1 MTAPKTNETDR
12 TDLQR
17 RVARIMRKLPASKG
31 PASDEIR
38 RLMQEI
44 MANQSEL
51 ERQNEE
57 LLKNRY
63 AMEAAGKKYEALYR
77 KYVNLFDF
85 APIGYMIID
94 EAGKIH
100 EINLAAAVALNAPR
114 GTLVGHGITEFI
126 HRDDQDRF
134 YIQKKNCHKNPE
146 ATTFELRIRK
156 TDGFLFDAQIQLQ
169 PVLSIN
175 ASDVR
180 YSIALIDISEQVQL
194 SSSYTFQQNCL
205 ELTAQATERHALLKA
220 YVQLVQS
227 YLQCDAVG
235 IRIRDEAGHI
245 PYRVHVGF
253 SRDFCESE
261 SLLSLNTDRCL
272 CTMVMKGTVAPDR
285 AYVTDKGSF
294 YTNGTSRFLAML
306 PSEDMG
312 MTRNVCHVHGYESV
326 ALIPIVINDHIE
338 GLVHMADRRENIFPL
353 RMVETLENS
362 STRLGM
368 ALQRLQLQ
376 EELRESVKAMHE
388 LSGHLLTVQE
398 DEQQRIAME
407 LHDGCGQDMN
417 VLKLRL
423 KAIQNQLPGKA
434 TELMAQCGQLL
445 SYTDKIIDNIRNI
458 SHGLKPAALE
468 TLGLAAAVQGIIR
481 EFARHTSVQI
491 ETKIDPLDD
500 VTDPKAQVCLF
511 RIFQEALT
519 NIHKHAQATWVL
531 ITVTHE
537 GKDILIRIEDNGIGF
552 DMQNQ
557 SERTNGNRAMG
568 LSAMAL
574 RCRMIGATI
583 DIVSEAGQGTRL
595 TIDLPCPLPR
605 HHAMKN

>member
-1 MTAPKTNETDR
+1 MTAPKSNETDR

-17 RVARIMRKLPASKG
+17 RVARIMRQLPVSKG
-31 PASDEIR
+31 PASDGIR
-38 RLMQEI
+38 HLMHEI

-51 ERQNEE
+51 ELQNEE

-63 AMEAAGKKYEALYR
+63 AIEAAGKKYEALYR

-100 EINLAAAVALNAPR
+100 EINLAAAIALNAPR

-134 YIQKKNCHKNPE
+134 YIQKKNCHRNTE
-146 ATTFELRIRK
+146 ATTFELRMRK

-175 ASDVR
+175 SRDMR
-180 YSIALIDISEQVQL
+180 YSVVLIDISEQVQL
-194 SSSYTFQQNCL
+194 SASYTFQQNCL
-205 ELTAQATERHALLKA
+205 ELAAQATDMQTLLKA

-235 IRIRDEAGHI
+235 IRFRDDAGHI
-245 PYRVHVGF
+245 PYHAAIGF
-253 SRDFCESE
+253 SRDFYESE
-261 SLLSLNTDRCL
+261 NLLSLDTDRCM
-272 CTMVMKGTVAPDR
+272 CTTVMKGAIALDR

-294 YTNGTSRFLAML
+294 YTNGTSRFLAAL
-306 PSEDMG
+306 SPKDIG
-312 MTRNVCHVHGYESV
+312 MTCNACHTHGYESV
-326 ALIPIVINDHIE
+326 ALIPIVIDDIIA
-338 GLVHMADRRENIFPL
+338 GLVHIADRRENIFPL

-376 EELRESVKAMHE
+376 EELRESVEATHE

-423 KAIQNQLPGKA
+423 KAIQNRLPKDA
-434 TELMAQCGQLL
+434 TDLIEQCDQLL
-445 SYTDKIIDNIRNI
+445 SYTDKIIDNIRSI

-481 EFARHTSVQI
+481 EFVQHKNVQV
-491 ETKIDPLDD
+491 ETEIDSLDR

-552 DMQNQ
+552 DTQKQ

-605 HHAMKN
+605 NHPMNN

>member
-1 MTAPKTNETDR
+1 MTAPKSNETDR

-17 RVARIMRKLPASKG
+17 RVARIMRQLPASKG
-31 PASDEIR
+31 PASDSIR
-38 RLMQEI
+38 HLMHEI

-63 AMEAAGKKYEALYR
+63 AIEAAGKKYEALYR

-100 EINLAAAVALNAPR
+100 EINLAAAVALNASR
-114 GTLVGHGITEFI
+114 GTLVGAGITEFI

-134 YIQKKNCHKNPE
+134 DIQKKNCHQNPE
-146 ATTFELRIRK
+146 ATTFELRMRK

-175 ASDVR
+175 ASEKR
-180 YSIALIDISEQVQL
+180 YSMALIDISEQVQL
-194 SSSYTFQQNCL
+194 SASYTFQQNCL
-205 ELTAQATERHALLKA
+205 ELTAQATDRQALLKA

-235 IRIRDEAGHI
+235 IRIRDDAGHI

-261 SLLSLNTDRCL
+261 SLLSLHTDRCL

-285 AYVTDKGSF
+285 ACVTDKGSF
-294 YTNGTSRFLAML
+294 YTDGASLFLAML

-312 MTRNVCHVHGYESV
+312 MTRNACHAHGYESV

-338 GLVHMADRRENIFPL
+338 GLVHIADRRKNIFPL

-368 ALQRLQLQ
+368 AFQRLQLQ

-423 KAIQNQLPGKA
+423 KAIQNQLPEDA
-434 TELMAQCGQLL
+434 TQLMEQCDQLL
-445 SYTDKIIDNIRNI
+445 SYTDKIIDNIRSI

-481 EFARHTSVQI
+481 EFARHNSVQI

-552 DMQNQ
+552 DMPNP
-557 SERTNGNRAMG
+557 SERINGNRAMG
-568 LSAMAL
+568 LTAMAL

-605 HHAMKN
+605 HHPLNN

>member
-1 MTAPKTNETDR
+1 MTAPKSNETDR
-12 TDLQR
+12 TDMQR
-17 RVARIMRKLPASKG
+17 RVARIMRQLPASKG
-31 PASDEIR
+31 PASDGIR
-38 RLMQEI
+38 HLMQEI

-57 LLKNRY
+57 LLENRY
-63 AMEAAGKKYEALYR
+63 AIEAAGKKYETLYR

-94 EAGKIH
+94 ETGKIH

-114 GTLVGHGITEFI
+114 GTLVGAGITEFI

-134 YIQKKNCHKNPE
+134 DIQKKNCHQNPE
-146 ATTFELRIRK
+146 ATTFEVRMRK

-175 ASDVR
+175 ASEKR
-180 YSIALIDISEQVQL
+180 YSMALIDISEQVQL
-194 SSSYTFQQNCL
+194 SASYTFQQNCL
-205 ELTAQATERHALLKA
+205 ELTAQATDRQALLKA

-235 IRIRDEAGHI
+235 IRIRDDAGHI
-245 PYRVHVGF
+245 PYRVHFGF

-261 SLLSLNTDRCL
+261 SLLSLHTDRCL

-285 AYVTDKGSF
+285 ACVTDKGSF
-294 YTNGTSRFLAML
+294 YTNGTSLFLAML

-312 MTRNVCHVHGYESV
+312 MTRNACHAHGYESV
-326 ALIPIVINDHIE
+326 ALIPIVINDIIE
-338 GLVHMADRRENIFPL
+338 GLVHIADRRQNIFPL

-376 EELRESVKAMHE
+376 DELRESVEATHE

-423 KAIQNQLPGKA
+423 KAIQNQLPKGA
-434 TELMAQCGQLL
+434 TDLIEQCDQLL
-445 SYTDKIIDNIRNI
+445 SYTDKIIDNIRSI

-481 EFARHTSVQI
+481 EFTRHKHVQL
-491 ETKIDPLDD
+491 EAEIDSLDA

-531 ITVTHE
+531 ITVTPQ

-574 RCRMIGATI
+574 RCRMIGATF
-583 DIVSEAGQGTRL
+583 DLVSEAGQGTRL
-595 TIDLPCPLPR
+595 TIDLPCALHR
-605 HHAMKN
+605 HHPMNN

>member
-1 MTAPKTNETDR
+1 MTAPKSNETDR

-17 RVARIMRKLPASKG
+17 RVARIMQQLPASKG
-31 PASDEIR
+31 PASDGIR
-38 RLMQEI
+38 HLMHEI

-51 ERQNEE
+51 ELQNEE

-63 AMEAAGKKYEALYR
+63 AIETAGKKYEALYR

-100 EINLAAAVALNAPR
+100 EINLAAAVALNASR
-114 GTLVGHGITEFI
+114 GTLVGTGITEFI

-134 YIQKKNCHKNPE
+134 YIQKKNCHRNPG
-146 ATTFELRIRK
+146 ATTFEVRMRK

-175 ASDVR
+175 ASEKR
-180 YSIALIDISEQVQL
+180 YSMALIDISEQVQL
-194 SSSYTFQQNCL
+194 SASYTFQQNCL
-205 ELTAQATERHALLKA
+205 ELAAQAGDMQTLLKA

-235 IRIRDEAGHI
+235 IRIRDDAGHI
-245 PYRVHVGF
+245 PYHAAIGF
-253 SRDFCESE
+253 SRDFYESE
-261 SLLSLNTDRCL
+261 NLLSLDADRCM
-272 CTMVMKGTVAPDR
+272 CTTVMKGTIALDR

-294 YTNGTSRFLAML
+294 YTNGTSRFLAAL
-306 PSEDMG
+306 SPKDMG
-312 MTRNVCHVHGYESV
+312 MTCNACHAHGYESV
-326 ALIPIVINDHIE
+326 ALIPIVIDDIIA
-338 GLVHMADRRENIFPL
+338 GLVHIADHRENIFPL

-423 KAIQNQLPGKA
+423 KAIQNRLPKDA
-434 TELMAQCGQLL
+434 TDLIEQCDQLL
-445 SYTDKIIDNIRNI
+445 SYTDKIIDNIRSI

-481 EFARHTSVQI
+481 EFAQHKNVQV
-491 ETKIDPLDD
+491 ETEIDSLDR

-557 SERTNGNRAMG
+557 SERTNGNREMG

-583 DIVSEAGQGTRL
+583 AIVSEAGQGTRL

-605 HHAMKN
+605 HHPMNN

>member
-1 MTAPKTNETDR
+1 MH
-12 TDLQR
+12 
-17 RVARIMRKLPASKG
+17 
-31 PASDEIR
+31 
-38 RLMQEI
+38 EI

-51 ERQNEE
+51 ELQNEE

-63 AMEAAGKKYEALYR
+63 AIESAGQKYEALYR

-94 EAGKIH
+94 QAGKIH
-100 EINLAAAVALNAPR
+100 EINLTAAVALNAPR
-114 GTLVGHGITEFI
+114 GTLVGRGITEFI
-126 HRDDQDRF
+126 HQDDQDNF
-134 YIQKKNCHKNPE
+134 YLQKKNCQRNPE
-146 ATTFELRIRK
+146 ATTFELRMRK

-169 PVLSIN
+169 PVLSTSEKKI
-175 ASDVR
+175 R
-180 YSIALIDISEQVQL
+180 YSVALIDISEQVQL
-194 SSSYTFQQNCL
+194 SASYTFQQNCL
-205 ELTAQATERHALLKA
+205 ELTAQATDMQTLLKD
-220 YVQLVQS
+220 YVQLVHA

-235 IRIRDEAGHI
+235 IRIRDNSGHI
-245 PYRVHVGF
+245 PYQAYTGF
-253 SRDFCESE
+253 SRDFYESE
-261 SLLSLNTDRCL
+261 NFLSLHTDRCM
-272 CTMVMKGTVAPDR
+272 CTMVMNGAIAPDR
-285 AYVTDKGSF
+285 VCGTDKGSF
-294 YTNGTSRFLAML
+294 YTNSTSRLMATL
-306 PSEDMG
+306 SAEDMG
-312 MTRNVCHVHGYESV
+312 MARNVCHAQGYESV
-326 ALIPIVINDHIE
+326 ALIPIVIDDIIH
-338 GLVHMADRRENIFPL
+338 GLVHIADRRENMFPL

-362 STRLGM
+362 STRLGL

-376 EELRESVKAMHE
+376 EELRESVEAMHE
-388 LSGHLLTVQE
+388 LTGHLLTVQE

-423 KAIQNQLPGKA
+423 KAIQNQLPEDA
-434 TELMAQCGQLL
+434 AELIEQCGQLL
-445 SYTDKIIDNIRNI
+445 SYTDKIIDNIRSI

-481 EFARHTSVQI
+481 EFARHNSVQV
-491 ETKIDPLDD
+491 ETKIDSLDD

-537 GKDILIRIEDNGIGF
+537 GKDLLIRIEDNGIGF
-552 DMQNQ
+552 DTQKQ

-605 HHAMKN
+605 NHPMKN

>member
-1 MTAPKTNETDR
+1 MTAPKSNDTDR
-12 TDLQR
+12 TALQHR
-17 RVARIMRKLPASKG
+17 LARIMRQLPPGSG
-31 PASDEIR
+31 SASDEIR
-38 RLMQEI
+38 HLMYEI

-51 ERQNEE
+51 ELQNEE
-57 LLKNRY
+57 LLKNRHTI
-63 AMEAAGKKYEALYR
+63 ESAGKKYEALYH

-94 EAGKIH
+94 QTGKID
-100 EINLAAAVALNAPR
+100 EINLAAAVAFNAPM
-114 GTLVGHGITEFI
+114 GTLVGHSITEFI

-134 YIQKKNCHKNPE
+134 YIQKRNCQKNPE
-146 ATTFELRIRK
+146 TPPFELRMRK
-156 TDGFLFDAQIQLQ
+156 TDGCLFDAQIQLQ

-175 ASDVR
+175 AKDIC
-180 YSIALIDISEQVQL
+180 YSVALIDVSEQVQL
-194 SSSYTFQQNCL
+194 SSSYTFRQNCR
-205 ELTAQATERHALLKA
+205 ELAAQAMDMQSLLEA

-235 IRIRDEAGHI
+235 IRIRDDAGHI
-245 PYRVHVGF
+245 PYRAHVGF
-253 SRDFCESE
+253 SRDFYESE
-261 SLLSLNTDRCL
+261 SLLSLHTDRCM
-272 CTMVMKGTVAPDR
+272 CTTVMKGAIAPDR
-285 AYVTDKGSF
+285 ADVTDKGSF
-294 YTNGTSRFLAML
+294 YTNSTSRFLATL
-306 PSEDMG
+306 SSEDMV
-312 MTRNVCHVHGYESV
+312 MTRNVCHAHGYESV
-326 ALIPIVINDHIE
+326 ALIPIVIDDMIE
-338 GLVHMADRRENIFPL
+338 GLVHIADRRENIFPL

-368 ALQRLQLQ
+368 ALYRLQLQ
-376 EELRESVKAMHE
+376 EELRESVEAMHD

-398 DEQQRIAME
+398 DEQRRIAME

-423 KAIQNQLPGKA
+423 KAIQNQLPEDA
-434 TELMAQCGQLL
+434 AELIEQCDQLL
-445 SYTDKIIDNIRNI
+445 SYTDKIIGNIRSI

-468 TLGLAAAVQGIIR
+468 TLGLAAAVQGVIR
-481 EFARHTSVQI
+481 EFARPNNIQV
-491 ETKIDPLDD
+491 ETKIDSLDD

-519 NIHKHAQATWVL
+519 NIHKHAQATWVF

-537 GKDILIRIEDNGIGF
+537 ENDIRIRIEDNGIGF
-552 DMQNQ
+552 DAQKQ
-557 SERTNGNRAMG
+557 SEQTNGNRTMG

-595 TIDLPCPLPR
+595 TIDLPCPFPGTIP
-605 HHAMKN
+605 